1 MPGQLRIGTATVNTG
16 NATVLGSGTVWN
28 TAPYTVNVGSMFS
41 LQGSLIG
48 VPVAAVVSDTEL
60 TLATPWT
67 GSSRSGANYLID
79 SDFTP
84 ALGLMLLGF
93 KDVDPVT
100 ALNYNAAILDN
111 IVGYTRW
118 AVNETPA
125 GSIPGSTFTALHTP
139 FDDSKVMVFVNGLCL
154 VEGAG
159 YTISAGVITLTSAL
173 ISGDY
178 IRLTYQY

>member
-1 MPGQLRIGTATVNTG
+1 MPGQLRIGTVTVNTG
-16 NATVLGSGTVWN
+16 NTTVIGSGTVWN
-28 TAPYTVNVGSMFS
+28 TAPYTVSAGSMFS

-48 VPVAAVVSDTEL
+48 VSVASVVSDTEL
-60 TLATPWT
+60 VLATPWG
-67 GSSRSGANYLID
+67 GSSRAGVNYLID

-111 IVGYTRW
+111 VVGYTRW
-118 AVNETPA
+118 AVNETPS
-125 GSIPGSTFTALHTP
+125 GSIPGSTFTCLHTP
-139 FDDSKVMVFVNGLCL
+139 YDDAKVMVFFNGQLL
-154 VEGAG
+154 VQGVG
-159 YTISAGVITLTSAL
+159 YTISAGVITLATAT

-178 IRLTYQY
+178 VRVAYQY